1 MTTATSALGK
11 VHARDIMKRNVF
23 KLEPT
28 ATIEEAVT
36 AFSEIQIGGAPV
48 VDRGG
53 KLLGVISAS
62 DIARPEN
69 MRAGKVDVQ
78 RGDYTMGDASP
89 DDDGSYDEE
98 VVFAMEDY
106 SPDVLAGTTVADLM
120 STDLVTVPPDAT
132 LKQVCA
138 QLVKEHAHR
147 VMVVERG
154 KLVGIVSSLDVARCV
169 AEAL

>member
-1 MTTATSALGK
+1 MTTAISALGK

-36 AFSEIQIGGAPV
+36 AFHELQIGGAPV
-48 VDRGG
+48 VDRSGR
-53 KLLGVISAS
+53 LLGVISAS

-69 MRAGKVDVQ
+69 MRSGQVDAQ
-78 RGDYTMGDASP
+78 RGDYTMGDSSP

-98 VVFAMEDY
+98 VVFSMEDY
-106 SPDVLAGTTVADLM
+106 SPDVLVGTTVADWM
-120 STDLVTVPPDAT
+120 NTDVVTVAPDAT
-132 LKQVCA
+132 LKHVCA

-147 VMVVERG
+147 VLVVERG
-154 KLVGIVSSLDVARCV
+154 KLVGIVSTLDVARCV